1 MLDLGAGTGS
11 LTEPLL
17 AAGASVVAVELH
29 PGRAAELRQLYAGAR
44 VLVVQVDAVDLRL
57 PRRPF
62 KVVAN
67 PPFSITAGIVRRLLG
82 NGSRLVSAH
91 LVVPAWSA
99 ARWSGAGGGAG
110 GRGGAGRGSTSWTGS
125 FIVEASAYLPR
136 AAVCPPA
143 PTDLRILT
151 ILRRDAG
158 AVGISSR
165 LSPPSKRGP
174 ARRGRPP
181 ARSEHRR

>member
-1 MLDLGAGTGS
+1 MPGHAPGRWGFHSLDSRFATWLVAEAGVRPGDLVLDLGAGTGS
-11 LTEPLL
+11 LTGPLL

-44 VLVVQVDAVDLRL
+44 VLVVQVDAADLRL

-91 LVVPAWSA
+91 LVVP
-99 ARWSGAGGGAG
+99 
-110 GRGGAGRGSTSWTGS
+110 
-125 FIVEASAYLPR
+125 
-136 AAVCPPA
+136 
-143 PTDLRILT
+143 
-151 ILRRDAG
+151 
-158 AVGISSR
+158 
-165 LSPPSKRGP
+165 
-174 ARRGRPP
+174 
-181 ARSEHRR
+181 